1 MPRQAPRR
9 IGWIVDVQNDF
20 MLPPEQGGRLYVH
33 DLFDEGQDAGARQI
47 VPALVRATE
56 WMRAHCDAVVYTGD
70 WHAHGD
76 EEIDP
81 VAPDAA
87 RGTYPPHCM
96 GLSDDADERAGAEI
110 IAEIRP
116 ADPIVLPRD
125 ADDDDAREV
134 ARRALLEGRPVF
146 IHKSRFSV
154 FEGNPAA
161 DAFVRALRTH
171 LGGDVEVYVIG
182 VARDVCV
189 KGAVEGM
196 LDPPRGVPVTL
207 VTDATWGLGIEPEAE
222 SLRRWTEAGAALVT
236 TRGLELRA
244 AQGDAAVR
252 APRDAPGSVEAA
264 VA

>member
-1 MPRQAPRR
+1 MPRHTPRR

-20 MLPPEQGGRLYVH
+20 MLPPERGGRLYVH
-33 DLFDEGQDAGARQI
+33 DLFDNGQDTGAQQI
-47 VPALVRATE
+47 VPALVAATE
-56 WMRAHCDAVVYTGD
+56 WMRVHCDAVVYTGD
-70 WHAHGD
+70 WHAHD
-76 EEIDP
+76 DAEIDA

-96 GLSDDADERAGAEI
+96 GLSDDAEERAGAEI
-110 IAEIRP
+110 IDEIRP
-116 ADPIVLPRD
+116 ADPIVLARD
-125 ADDDDAREV
+125 ADEDAARET
-134 ARRALLEGRPVF
+134 ARRALAEGRPVF

-161 DAFVRALRTH
+161 DAFVRALRDR

-196 LDPPRGVPVTL
+196 LDPLRGVPVTL

-222 SLRRWTEAGAALVT
+222 SLRAWADAGAALVT
-236 TRGLELRA
+236 TRGLALRA
-244 AQGDAAVR
+244 AQGDEAARVR
-252 APRDAPGSVEAA
+252 RDVVGAVEAA